1 MTSTGAGSLKQNS
14 QVSVPAWHGNIQ
26 KLALGLSGLANKNSE
41 HPIFE
46 FQLNNRSCFIMCVC
60 AQSDPTFCDP
70 TDCSPPG
77 SSVHGISQ
85 ASILEWIAISS
96 SRGSSRFR
104 DQTLVSYVSY
114 WAGGFFTT
122 VPPEKLTVLVYVLNI
137 MHMHIKSLQSCPILG
152 DPMNH
157 SLPGSCPWDSLGKNT
172 GVGCHIAS
180 PGDLPHP
187 GIKPAS
193 LKPPALAGRFFTSS
207 ATWEA
212 PKHYVGHT

>member
-85 ASILEWIAISS
+85 ASILEWVVISFSNNIFYKLFIHRQSSFPKISS
-96 SRGSSRFR
+96 AEKNKNLLQGPT
-104 DQTLVSYVSY
+104 QEHTLY
-114 WAGGFFTT
+114 
-122 VPPEKLTVLVYVLNI
+122 LVVTFLC
-137 MHMHIKSLQSCPILG
+137 LL
-152 DPMNH
+152 
-157 SLPGSCPWDSLGKNT
+157 
-172 GVGCHIAS
+172 
-180 PGDLPHP
+180 
-187 GIKPAS
+187 
-193 LKPPALAGRFFTSS
+193 
-207 ATWEA
+207 
-212 PKHYVGHT
+212 